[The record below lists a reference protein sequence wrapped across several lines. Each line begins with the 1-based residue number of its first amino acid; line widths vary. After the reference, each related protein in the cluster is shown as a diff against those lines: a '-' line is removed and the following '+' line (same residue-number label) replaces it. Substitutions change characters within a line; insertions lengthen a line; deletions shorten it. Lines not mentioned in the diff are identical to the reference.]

1 MKNDVCISWASMY
14 RFSFRS
20 FGFFPICILFLNGL
34 LLGTAP
40 YWASACSAKTPHGDS
55 IDQPGYI
62 ARQIQ
67 YRHKYS
73 FIHYRDN
80 TIEWRDFAAVHHFFY
95 ALRNAQHRKVKV
107 VHIGDSHVQADILT
121 GHLRNRFQDIFGN
134 GGRGMVFPYAAA
146 NTHPG
151 YDYYTYARGRWDY
164 VRNINPNP
172 HLDLGISG
180 VTIRTRDV
188 NAGFRIAFNK
198 FYREMNNTVLK
209 VYCKPSEYAYD
220 VVLRINNQK
229 EILYPTIKDPSSPY
243 IQFNLPKEAKVID
256 ISLVNN
262 SGTKQFFEC
271 YGISL
276 EQPEQQGVLYH
287 SVGINGANF
296 SSVLRQQRMITE
308 LQEMNPDLIIIDL
321 SGNEYYSRGLNPA
334 EFEAKLSHV
343 IDWVRQAT
351 ATASILIT
359 CSQDIYRYTTQNI
372 ADCGPAAEI
381 AKRIALSRNCA
392 FYDYYRV
399 SGGRYAMQKWYN
411 YHLAK
416 SDKVHLTYE
425 GYLTKG
431 ELMLNG
437 ILNGYLHVL
446 KGNLHPPT
454 NVDSIPL
461 VAARTYS
468 PAQTPVMT
476 PSNSFAVQE
485 KRTPIATTPNNGG
498 QKIQY
503 RVQSGDVLGKIAEQH
518 NVSIG
523 ELMRWNG
530 LSSSFIRVGQ
540 PLVIYTPA
548 TYNQRPATAA
558 IAPATK
564 SATLKG
570 KPTPMG
576 TYQTQPKETDL
587 ATKSTDKRSSKLPE
601 NEIRL
606 PARTSTSGGKK
617 AKKKKPQLTYTVQSG
632 DNLWL
637 IARKYS
643 LTVDDII
650 AANRLTT
657 DKLKPGM
664 VLIIPE

>member
-1 MKNDVCISWASMY
+1 MY
-14 RFSFRS
+14 RYLLRP
-20 FGFFPICILFLNGL
+20 FGFIPALPLFLIL
-34 LLGTAP
+34 LLGTP
-40 YWASACSAKTPHGDS
+40 PFGGSACSAKTPSIHDS
-55 IDQPGYI
+55 IDKPDYI
-62 ARQIQ
+62 SRQIQ
-67 YRHKYS
+67 YRRKYS
-73 FIHYRDN
+73 FIHYREN
-80 TIEWRDFAAVHHFFY
+80 TIEWRDYAAVHQFFY
-95 ALRNAQHRKVKV
+95 ALRNAQNRKVKV
-107 VHIGDSHVQADILT
+107 VHIGDSHVQADIVT

-172 HLDLGISG
+172 HLDLGTSG

-209 VYCKPSEYAYD
+209 VYCKPSDFAFD
-220 VVLRINNQK
+220 LVLRINNQK
-229 EILYPTIKDPSSPY
+229 TVIQPTIQGANLPY
-243 IQFNLPKEAKVID
+243 IQFNLPKDAKVID
-256 ISLVNN
+256 ISLANN
-262 SGTKQFFEC
+262 SGTKQFFDC
-271 YGISL
+271 YGVSL
-276 EQPEQQGVLYH
+276 EQPESQGVLYH

-296 SSVLRQQRMITE
+296 SSVLRQQRMVSE
-308 LQEMNPDLIIIDL
+308 LQEMNPDLVVIDL

-343 IDWVRQAT
+343 IDWVRQST
-351 ATASILIT
+351 ASASILIT

-381 AKRIALSRNCA
+381 AKRVALSRNCA

-437 ILNGYLHVL
+437 LLNGYLHVL

-454 NVDSIPL
+454 NVDSVPVIAKPYTP
-461 VAARTYS
+461 AAT
-468 PAQTPVMT
+468 PVLAQTH
-476 PSNSFAVQE
+476 SYSVQE
-485 KRTPIATTPNNGG
+485 KRTPIATTPQKAA
-498 QKIQY
+498 QKIHY
-503 RVQSGDVLGKIAEQH
+503 RVQPGDVLGKIAEQH
-518 NVSIG
+518 NVSVG

-530 LSSSFIRVGQ
+530 LASSFIRVGQ
-540 PLVIYTPA
+540 PLIVYTPA

-558 IAPATK
+558 LSPN
-564 SATLKG
+564 
-570 KPTPMG
+570 
-576 TYQTQPKETDL
+576 
-587 ATKSTDKRSSKLPE
+587 TKSTTVKAKATPIGTPQAKSKDGEMMANANSKGSAKQPNNEANMPDSNSSSVLAKF
-601 NEIRL
+601 
-606 PARTSTSGGKK
+606 
-617 AKKKKPQLTYTVQSG
+617 KKKKGKLTHAVQSG

-643 LTVDDII
+643 ITVDDII

-664 VLIIPE
+664 VLVIPQPHISNP